1 MGQIFK
7 YILYALFAIMAV
19 LWTMQIFKA
28 CNKSKD
34 ATEQTSTS
42 QGADED
48 KTATLDIEN
57 EDEDGED
64 LIVYNEEDEGFDEDI
79 EDDEF
84 LDEYEK
90 TDGTLEEE
98 ERLEDTKFTN
108 TDQDLALASGGD
120 KETGEEE
127 EFTAKGGV
135 SSEGK
140 FMVIAGS
147 FENPAN
153 ARGLVRQLQ
162 QKGYE
167 GAELVK
173 FKGSR
178 FHSVCVGRYYD
189 KGDANDMSARL
200 KNENYPAY
208 VHLRRSK
215 K

>member
-1 MGQIFK
+1 MGQIFR
-7 YILYALFAIMAV
+7 YMLYVLFAIMAV

-34 ATEQTSTS
+34 ATEQTATA
-42 QGADED
+42 QDADVD

-57 EDEDGED
+57 EEEDGED
-64 LIVYNEEDEGFDEDI
+64 LIVYNEEDEGFDEDM

-84 LDEYEK
+84 LDEYEG
-90 TDGTLEEE
+90 TDGTLEEDE
-98 ERLEDTKFTN
+98 TLEDTKSARAN
-108 TDQDLALASGGD
+108 QDFAVASGGD
-120 KETGEEE
+120 KEVGEEN

-135 SSEGK
+135 SSGGK

-153 ARGLVRQLQ
+153 ARTLVRQLQ

-167 GAELVK
+167 NAESVK
-173 FKGSR
+173 FTFSG
-178 FHSVCVGRYYD
+178 FHSVCVGRYHD
-189 KGDANDMSARL
+189 KGDANDMAARL
-200 KNENYPAY
+200 KGNNYPAY
-208 VHLRRSK
+208 VHLRRGK